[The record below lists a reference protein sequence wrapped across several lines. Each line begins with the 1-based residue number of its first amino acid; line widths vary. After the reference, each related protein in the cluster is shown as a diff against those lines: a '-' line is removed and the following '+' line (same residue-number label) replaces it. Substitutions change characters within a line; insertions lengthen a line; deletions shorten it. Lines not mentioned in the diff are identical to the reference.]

1 MNPPFTPLNLR
12 IKLPQY
18 VLGAFI
24 MVLLYGLLNPVP
36 LSPCVSPLNLTNTT
50 TFANS
55 PIALAACIGPVIN
68 ELPIIPT
75 VVAVHIFRY
84 HEYILARL

>member
-1 MNPPFTPLNLR
+1 VSFTPLNLR
-12 IKLPQY
+12 IKLSHY
-18 VLGAFI
+18 VLGAFVI
-24 MVLLYGLLNPVP
+24 VLLYGLLNPVP
-36 LSPCVSPLNLTNTT
+36 LLNLANTT